1 MKHTVTEISVK
12 FSDENS
18 CILMHF
24 SRRLSPL
31 LSCVFS
37 LWFAFSS
44 FGSGTKAV
52 VPRAQQ
58 WWPLSVICLVSL
70 NCKLTTGLRERERE
84 RGIPLVVMWRYWAPC
99 GCVCVS
105 DSDTEARWELPQ
117 DSLCVCVCFK
127 GEGSN
132 LRGTSRSWR
141 WDQAL
146 LRPARHQPSWGIYT
160 RHPHTRSLFALLIL
174 LFSIIHC
181 CFYFC
186 IEAYRIPSWDH
197 FMHSLLIY

>member
-1 MKHTVTEISVK
+1 MTIPA
-12 FSDENS
+12 FI
-18 CILMHF
+18 CIF
-24 SRRLSPL
+24 L
-31 LSCVFS
+31 LIYVLLCVSS
-37 LWFAFSS
+37 LWFAFST

-58 WWPLSVICLVSL
+58 RRPLSIICLVSL
-70 NCKLTTGLRERERE
+70 NCKHTTGPRE
-84 RGIPLVVMWRYWAPC
+84 RGIPQVVMWRYWAPC

-146 LRPARHQPSWGIYT
+146 LRPARHQRSWGIST
-160 RHPHTRSLFALLIL
+160 RHPHTRSLFALL
-174 LFSIIHC
+174 H
-181 CFYFC
+181 
-186 IEAYRIPSWDH
+186 
-197 FMHSLLIY
+197 HSLLLIHS